1 VLDAATRLLGD
12 RRRFDAFCSGRGSNT
27 KTARR
32 ELKFRDS
39 AWRAPNVASLRADRY
54 TGRPEDFQI

>member
-12 RRRFDAFCSGRGSNT
+12 RRRFDAFCPGRGSNT

-32 ELKFRDS
+32 ELRQRV
-39 AWRAPNVASLRADRY
+39 ARANVASLRADRY